1 MANILLIEPDYKC
14 KQPPLGLMKISYFH
28 KNIMHD
34 YIRFTKG
41 KLPKALAETKWDHV
55 YVTTLFTFEWK
66 VTIEAIEY
74 AKTLVDSLDQITVG
88 GIAATMLPEQ
98 FYEETGIHPVCGLL
112 NEPGK
117 LGLPGDECID
127 QIVPDYSMLED
138 MDYVY
143 PFNDAYFLSATKGC
157 GNKCGFCAVQTLEPT
172 FVPYIDIKGK
182 IAAID
187 KEFGPKKDLIL
198 MDNNVLRSP
207 RFNDIIDDIIAAGFG
222 KGATYT
228 NPKTGKVV
236 QRYVDFNQGL
246 DALFLNEAKAKRL
259 GEIALRP
266 ARVAFDHIEDR
277 DIYEKA
283 LRLCAKY
290 GITELSNYVLYNSE
304 DFGGK
309 GKKYHAD
316 TPEDLYERMRITLDL
331 KDELNIGRAAEDKIA
346 AFSFPMRYIPLSAHE
361 RGYVGSMWNAKFL
374 RAVQRMLVPTQGKGV
389 CNRDFFEAD
398 FGKSPE
404 EFVRFLSMPEKL
416 IANRG
421 KISKTSRGKSKETE
435 EEFAARK
442 VIWKRDQNKIVIWN
456 KLFNDLGEDRCEFI
470 DLIGSNEYLPE
481 KFLGIRTTIQR
492 KLFLLYLT
500 TPRLFA
506 LLGQI
511 DSSSPT
517 HQIVHDFLTKECPYL
532 YDDMLDVLAQSEVQ
546 QNYVFANF
554 IAFFGKT
561 GVSDLINRV
570 STADFSVDKQLS
582 KWDSICKKNGV
593 EYVDFELIRVYRRY
607 VDLDVLPETAHNRA
621 AGYIKSLNMLEL
633 AGLLSEFREEFE
645 KRLLSVVDSE
655 SGAEILK
662 KISKSISDN
671 IQLKL
676 FNFLEGNHE

>member
-34 YIRFTKG
+34 YVRFTKG
-41 KLPKALAETKWDHV
+41 KLPDALAETKWDHV

-74 AKTLVDSLDQITVG
+74 AKTLVGSLDRITVG

-98 FYEETGIHPVCGLL
+98 FFEETGIRPVCGLL

-127 QIVPDYSMLED
+127 QIVPDYSILED
-138 MDYVY
+138 IDYVY

-172 FVPYIDIKGK
+172 FIPYIDINGK

-207 RFNDIIDDIIAAGFG
+207 RFNDIIDDIIEAGFG

-277 DIYEKA
+277 HIYEKA

-331 KDELNIGRAAEDKIA
+331 KDELNVGRAAEDKIA

-389 CNRDFFEAD
+389 CSRDFFEAD

-421 KISKTSRGKSKETE
+421 KISKTSRGKAKETE
-435 EEFAARK
+435 EEFAERK
-442 VIWKRDQNKIVIWN
+442 AIWERDQNKIVIWN
-456 KLFNDLGEDRCEFI
+456 DLFNELGEERSEFI

-481 KFLGIRTTIQR
+481 SILGIRSTIQR

-511 DSSSPT
+511 DPSSPT
-517 HQIVHDFLTKECPYL
+517 RQMVYHFIMEECPYL
-532 YDDMLDVLAQSEVQ
+532 YEDMLDVLVQSEVQ
-546 QNYVFANF
+546 QNYIFSNF
-554 IAFFGKT
+554 IAFFGKQ
-561 GVSDLINRV
+561 GVKDLLNKV
-570 STADFSVDKQLS
+570 SSIDFSVDKQLS
-582 KWDSICKKNGV
+582 KWDSICKKSGV
-593 EYVDFELIRVYRRY
+593 EYVDFELIRIYRRY
-607 VDLDVLPETAHNRA
+607 VDLDVLPQEAHNQA
-621 AGYIKSLNMLEL
+621 TGFITSLNMVEL
-633 AGLLSEFREEFE
+633 AILLSDYREDFE
-645 KRLLSVVDSE
+645 KHLLSVIDTE
-655 SGAEILK
+655 SGVEILK
-662 KISKSISDN
+662 VISKSISDN

-676 FNFLEGNHE
+676 FNLLEGNHE